1 MNDDKLDELIVE
13 LAREGNSPPPTP
25 REEMWSEIVAVRR
38 FEPRRAAWVN
48 RAWLPAAA
56 GIAAVLMLGIGL
68 GRLSVQSES
77 GDAVMTS
84 ADGTQIEPDP
94 AGGAAYRLV
103 ANEHLG
109 QAELL
114 LTSFRSEAETGEID
128 ARVGVWAKELL
139 TTTRLL
145 LDSPAG
151 EKPELRLLLEDL
163 ELVLAQLSQLP
174 ATGSTDESRM
184 ELQLASEAIEE
195 AGVLPKIRTAIQDDQ
210 GIAML
215 NQEEL

>member
-1 MNDDKLDELIVE
+1 MSEDRLDELIDD
-13 LAREGNSPPPTP
+13 LARGHHPPPPTP
-25 REEMWSEIVAVRR
+25 REEMWSKIEAARR

-68 GRLSVQSES
+68 GRLSVRPVST
-77 GDAVMTS
+77 DAVATS
-84 ADGTQIEPDP
+84 ADALQMAPD
-94 AGGAAYRLV
+94 AGDAAYRLV

-114 LTSFRSEAETGEID
+114 LTSFRSAAETGEID

-151 EKPELRLLLEDL
+151 EKPELRILLEDL

-174 ATGSTDESRM
+174 ATGSTSESKM
-184 ELQLASEAIEE
+184 EVQLASEAIED